1 MIQEPIFFD
10 FSIASKTWDLNM
22 ASRGRTYTVAE
33 VIEAIFLNGDSER
46 DENNSDSDSEP
57 RTGGSV
63 GWAPGCHAG
72 GREFNSGRTNTQGL

>member
-1 MIQEPIFFD
+1 
-10 FSIASKTWDLNM
+10 M

-63 GWAPGCHAG
+63 G
-72 GREFNSGRTNTQGL
+72 